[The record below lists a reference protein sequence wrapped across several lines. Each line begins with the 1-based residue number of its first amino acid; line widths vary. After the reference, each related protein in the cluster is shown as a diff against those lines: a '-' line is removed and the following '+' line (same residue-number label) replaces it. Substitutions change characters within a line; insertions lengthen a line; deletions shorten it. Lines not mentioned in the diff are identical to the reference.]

1 MGPIQTLQ
9 ELLAFLARRAPLI
22 FAAIGLGVLGAIVVA
37 VTSTPQYQSHTI
49 LSARVGGV
57 STSATTSD
65 PMTSQARLLQVV
77 EQRLTNRETLL
88 SLADKYDMFTGLPAA
103 DRVEV
108 MRSSITL
115 VSEQAVQIGFAP
127 DGSVSSIIIFARADG
142 SEKAASLTNDL
153 AQMLMDQTRDSRQ
166 TRARDTLAFLE
177 AQQARLQQELRAVE
191 SESQAYVN
199 ENFDVMPVN
208 VDLRRTAVQEL
219 ATSIQETTREVRALE
234 AELQSID
241 EQGGSQR
248 RRIQIENLLGPLRQE
263 LADMQGDQGGMDD
276 YFRRAAQAER
286 QIAQF
291 EIRQERLRTQL
302 DEVTNQVNDAAA
314 IVSRGTG
321 EAAAFYEIVE
331 PATPSDA
338 PISRSRK
345 MTVVLGSVVGAF
357 LGLMI
362 AFVADLIQPKLRSP
376 MQLEREC
383 AMRPVMIIPKLTSP
397 SEIRRQRIAWA
408 GGFLLLVLSLAAG
421 FFAASGG

>member
-1 MGPIQTLQ
+1 MGPIQTMQ

-22 FAAIGLGVLGAIVVA
+22 FAAAGLGVLAAILVA
-37 VTSTPQYQSHTI
+37 VTSTPVYQSHTV

-57 STSATTSD
+57 SDTGTNTD

-88 SLADKYDMFTGLPAA
+88 NLADKYDMFAGLPAA

-127 DGSVSSIIIFARADG
+127 DGSVSSIIIMARADG
-142 SEKAASLTNDL
+142 SEKAAALTNDL
-153 AQMLMDQTRDSRQ
+153 AQMLMDQTRFSRQ
-166 TRARDTLAFLE
+166 TRARDTLVFLE
-177 AQQARLQQELRAVE
+177 TQQAQLQEELRALE
-191 SESQAYVN
+191 AESQSYVN

-208 VDLRRTAVQEL
+208 VEMRRTAMQDL
-219 ATSIQETTREVRALE
+219 STAIQDTTRELRGLE
-234 AELQSID
+234 AELRSIE
-241 EQGGSQR
+241 EQGGTQR
-248 RRIQIENLLGPLRQE
+248 RRIQIDTQLGPLRQE
-263 LADMQGDQGGMDD
+263 LADMQSEQDGMEE

-291 EIRQERLRTQL
+291 EARQDRLRLQL
-302 DEVTNQVNDAAA
+302 DEITNQVNAASA
-314 IVSRGTG
+314 MVRRGTDD
-321 EAAAFYEIVE
+321 AAAFYEIVE

-345 MTVVLGSVVGAF
+345 VTVLLGAIVGSVLGFVLGF
-357 LGLMI
+357 L
-362 AFVADLIQPKLRSP
+362 VDLLVPKLRSP

-383 AMRPVMIIPKLTSP
+383 AMRPVMIIPKLTS
-397 SEIRRQRIAWA
+397 SAEIRRQRIAWA
-408 GGFLLLVLSLAAG
+408 GGSLLLVLALAAA
-421 FFAASGG
+421 FFATTGG